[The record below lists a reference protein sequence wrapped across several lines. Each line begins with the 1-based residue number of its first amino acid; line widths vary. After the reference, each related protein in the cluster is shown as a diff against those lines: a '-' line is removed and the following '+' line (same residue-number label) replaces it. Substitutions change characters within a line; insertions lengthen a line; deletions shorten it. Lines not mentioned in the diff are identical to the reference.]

1 MAQLATNLPPDAPVP
16 ADQRVEPTRGALSN
30 IAAMVP
36 GLAIMIGTLFALR
49 TWVEPWMKDAVV
61 FGQKGWL
68 VQVLH
73 LNYILLAIIAGM
85 IFRNV
90 IFGGRIPDW
99 AEAGFRTT
107 RLFIKS
113 GVIMLGSLYT
123 LQRLAKVGSVAIIL
137 IMSFVFGTVLF
148 VMWFGKRV
156 GMDRSMVGTM
166 AAACGVCGVSAAIA
180 TSPSVRAKPSEVAL
194 AIATILGFGI
204 MTMFI
209 SPMIG
214 KALSMSD
221 YQFGAWV
228 GTGILNS
235 GQVLATCLAF
245 NPTFAP
251 GTAVAYG
258 EIWNVVRVISIP
270 FVVFFITTW
279 YWKAEAKAEHISMG
293 KVFKERFP
301 VFVLGF
307 FAMTALSSLSWLGAE
322 GSNTLHLMRD
332 VMSWIFGIG
341 LVGQGAYIDFRELKT
356 AGGKPLKVGLA
367 AGVLKYTVA
376 LIVIMLFVS
385 KGAGF

>member
-1 MAQLATNLPPDAPVP
+1 M
-16 ADQRVEPTRGALSN
+16 VEKSGVAKILG
-30 IAAMVP
+30 IVP
-36 GLAIMIGTLFALR
+36 GLALMVGTLFLLR
-49 TWVEPWMKDAVV
+49 TYVEPWMKDAVV

-68 VQVLH
+68 VQVLS
-73 LNYILLAIIAGM
+73 LNYILLSIIAG
-85 IFRNV
+85 IIYRNV
-90 IFGGRIPDW
+90 FFGGKIPDW

-113 GVIMLGSLYT
+113 GVIMLGCLYT
-123 LQRLAKVGSVAIIL
+123 LQKLAKVGGIAITL
-137 IMSFVFGTVLF
+137 ISAFVFGTVLF
-148 VMWFGKRV
+148 VIWYGKRI
-156 GMDRSMVGTM
+156 GMERSMVGVM
-166 AAACGVCGVSAAIA
+166 AAACGVCGVSAAVA
-180 TSPSVRAKPSEVAL
+180 TSPGVKAKPSEVAL
-194 AIATILGFGI
+194 DIATILGFGI
-204 MTMFI
+204 MTMFV
-209 SPMIG
+209 SPFIG

-221 YQFGAWV
+221 YQFGAGV

-270 FVVFFITTW
+270 FVVFIVTTW
-279 YWKAEAKAEHISMG
+279 ACKSEAAESCDLGAQMSLG
-293 KVFKERFP
+293 KVFKDRFP

-307 FAMTALSSLSWLGAE
+307 FGMTAMSSLGWLGAE

-356 AGGKPLKVGLA
+356 AGGKPLRVGLV
-367 AGVLKYTVA
+367 AGTLKYVLA
-376 LIVIMLFVS
+376 LLIIMLFVS
-385 KGAGF
+385 KDASF

>member
-1 MAQLATNLPPDAPVP
+1 MEEKTGIAKLLA
-16 ADQRVEPTRGALSN
+16 
-30 IAAMVP
+30 IVP
-36 GLAIMIGTLFALR
+36 GLALMVGTLFLLR
-49 TWVEPWMKDAVV
+49 NWVEPWMKDAVV

-68 VQVLH
+68 VQVLS
-73 LNYILLAIIAGM
+73 LNYILLSIITGM
-85 IFRNV
+85 LYRNLL
-90 IFGGRIPDW
+90 FGGRIPDW

-123 LQRLAKVGSVAIIL
+123 LQKLAKVGGIAIVL
-137 IMSFVFGTVLF
+137 ICTFVFGTVLF
-148 VMWFGKRV
+148 VMWFGKRI
-156 GMDRSMVGTM
+156 GMDRSMIGTM
-166 AAACGVCGVSAAIA
+166 GAACGVCGVSAAVA
-180 TSPSVRAKPSEVAL
+180 TSPGVRARPSDVAL

-204 MTMFI
+204 MTMFV
-209 SPMIG
+209 SPFIG

-270 FVVFFITTW
+270 FVVFMVTVW
-279 YWKAEAKAEHISMG
+279 YWKEEAQVEQISLS

-301 VFVLGF
+301 IFVIGF
-307 FAMTALSSLSWLGAE
+307 FGMTALSSLGWLGEE
-322 GSNTLHLMRD
+322 GSETLHLLRD

-367 AGVLKYTVA
+367 AGTLKYVLA
-376 LIVIMLFVS
+376 LLIILFFLP
-385 KGAGF
+385 KDAGF

>member
-1 MAQLATNLPPDAPVP
+1 MEEKTGVAKYL
-16 ADQRVEPTRGALSN
+16 G
-30 IAAMVP
+30 IVP
-36 GLAIMIGTLFALR
+36 GLAIMIGTLFLLR
-49 TWVEPWMKDAVV
+49 TYVEPWMKDAVV

-68 VQVLH
+68 VQVLS
-73 LNYILLAIIAGM
+73 LNYILLSIITGM
-85 IFRNV
+85 IYRNV

-113 GVIMLGSLYT
+113 GVIMLGCLYT
-123 LQRLAKVGSVAIIL
+123 LQKLAKVGGIAIAL
-137 IMSFVFGTVLF
+137 ISLFVFGTVLF
-148 VMWFGKRV
+148 VIWYGRRI
-156 GMDRSMVGTM
+156 GMDRSMVGVM
-166 AAACGVCGVSAAIA
+166 AAATGVCGVSAAVA
-180 TSPSVRAKPSEVAL
+180 TSPGVKAKPSEVAL
-194 AIATILGFGI
+194 AIATILAFGV

-209 SPMIG
+209 SPFIG

-270 FVVFFITTW
+270 FVVFIITTW
-279 YWKAEAKAEHISMG
+279 ACKSEAAENCATGTQMSLA
-293 KVFKERFP
+293 KVFKDRFP

-307 FAMTALSSLSWLGAE
+307 FGMTAASSLGWLGAE
-322 GSNTLHLMRD
+322 GSNTLHLLRT

-367 AGVLKYTVA
+367 AGTLKYVVA
-376 LIVIMLFVS
+376 LIVVMLFVS
-385 KGAGF
+385 KEANF

>member
-1 MAQLATNLPPDAPVP
+1 MEEKNGVAKIM
-16 ADQRVEPTRGALSN
+16 G
-30 IAAMVP
+30 IVP
-36 GLAIMIGTLFALR
+36 GLAIMVGTLWILR
-49 TWVEPWMKDAVV
+49 TYVEPWMKDAVV

-68 VQVLH
+68 VQVLS
-73 LNYILLAIIAGM
+73 LNYILLSIITG
-85 IFRNV
+85 IIYRNI

-123 LQRLAKVGSVAIIL
+123 LQKLAKVGGIAIAL
-137 IMSFVFGTVLF
+137 ISAFVFGTVFF
-148 VMWFGKRV
+148 VIWYGKRI
-156 GMDRSMVGTM
+156 GMERSMIGVMG
-166 AAACGVCGVSAAIA
+166 AACGVCGVSAAVA
-180 TSPSVRAKPSEVAL
+180 TSPGVKAKPSEVAL

-209 SPMIG
+209 SPYIG

-270 FVVFFITTW
+270 FVVFIITTW
-279 YWKAEAKAEHISMG
+279 ACKAEAAESCATGADKMSLA
-293 KVFKERFP
+293 KVFKDRFP

-307 FAMTALSSLSWLGAE
+307 FGMTALSSLGWLGAE
-322 GSNTLHLMRD
+322 GSNTLSLLRD
-332 VMSWIFGIG
+332 VMSWIFGVG

-367 AGVLKYTVA
+367 AGTLKYALA
-376 LIVIMLFVS
+376 LIIIMLFLPQEAS
-385 KGAGF
+385 F

>member
-1 MAQLATNLPPDAPVP
+1 MEEKTGFAKY
-16 ADQRVEPTRGALSN
+16 
-30 IAAMVP
+30 AAIVP
-36 GLAIMIGTLFALR
+36 GLAIMVGTLFLLR
-49 TWVEPWMKDAVV
+49 TYVEPWMKSAMV

-68 VQVLH
+68 VNVLS
-73 LNYILLAIIAGM
+73 LNYILLSIIAG
-85 IFRNV
+85 IIYRNV
-90 IFGGRIPDW
+90 LFGGKIPDW

-113 GVIMLGSLYT
+113 GVIMLGCLYT
-123 LQRLAKVGSVAIIL
+123 LQKLAKVGSIAILL
-137 IMSFVFGTVLF
+137 ISAFVFGTVFF
-148 VMWFGKRV
+148 VIWFGKRI
-156 GMDRSMVGTM
+156 GMDRSMIGVM
-166 AAACGVCGVSAAIA
+166 AAACGVCGVSAAVA
-180 TSPSVRAKPSEVAL
+180 TSPGVKAKPSEVAL

-209 SPMIG
+209 SPFIG

-270 FVVFFITTW
+270 FVVFIVTTW
-279 YWKAEAKAEHISMG
+279 ACKSEAAESCATGEQMQLG
-293 KVFKERFP
+293 KVFKDRFP
-301 VFVLGF
+301 VFVIGF
-307 FAMTALSSLSWLGAE
+307 FGMTALSSLGWLGAE

-356 AGGKPLKVGLA
+356 AGGKPLKVGLV
-367 AGVLKYTVA
+367 AGTLKYVLA
-376 LIVIMLFVS
+376 LIIIMLFVS
-385 KGAGF
+385 KDASF

>member
-1 MAQLATNLPPDAPVP
+1 MEEKSTV
-16 ADQRVEPTRGALSN
+16 GK
-30 IAAMVP
+30 IAAIVP
-36 GLAIMIGTLFALR
+36 GLAIMVGTLFVLR
-49 TWVEPWMKDAVV
+49 TYVEPWMKDAHV

-68 VQVLH
+68 VNVLS
-73 LNYILLAIIAGM
+73 LNYILLSIIAG
-85 IFRNV
+85 IIYRNV
-90 IFGGRIPDW
+90 FFGGKIPDW

-123 LQRLAKVGSVAIIL
+123 LQKLAKVGGIAITL
-137 IMSFVFGTVLF
+137 ISAFVFGTVLF
-148 VMWFGKRV
+148 VIWFGRRI
-156 GMDRSMVGTM
+156 GMDRSMVGVM
-166 AAACGVCGVSAAIA
+166 GAACGVCGVSAAVA
-180 TSPSVRAKPSEVAL
+180 TAPGVKAKPSEVAL

-209 SPMIG
+209 SPFIG

-270 FVVFFITTW
+270 FVVFIVTTW
-279 YWKAEAKAEHISMG
+279 ACKAEAAESCEVGQQMSLM
-293 KVFKERFP
+293 KVFKDRFP

-307 FAMTALSSLSWLGAE
+307 FGMTALSSLGWLGAE
-322 GSNTLHLMRD
+322 GSNTLHLLRD

-341 LVGQGAYIDFRELKT
+341 LVGQGAYIDMRELKS
-356 AGGKPLKVGLA
+356 AGGKPLKVGLV
-367 AGVLKYTVA
+367 AGTLKYVIA

-385 KGAGF
+385 KDASF

>member
-1 MAQLATNLPPDAPVP
+1 MEEKQGIGKVVA
-16 ADQRVEPTRGALSN
+16 
-30 IAAMVP
+30 IIP
-36 GLAIMIGTLFALR
+36 GLAVMVGMLYVLR
-49 TWVEPWMKDAVV
+49 TFVEPWMANAVV
-61 FGQKGWL
+61 FGQKGWF
-68 VQVLH
+68 VKVLH
-73 LNYILLAIIAGM
+73 LNYILLAIISGM

-90 IFGGRIPDW
+90 IFMGKIPAW
-99 AEAGFRTT
+99 AEEGFRTT

-123 LQRLAKVGSVAIIL
+123 IQSLFKVGGIAIVL
-137 IMSFVFGTVLF
+137 IMSFVFGTIFF
-148 VMWFGKRV
+148 VMWFGKKL
-156 GMDRSMVGTM
+156 GMDRSMIGVM
-166 AAACGVCGVSAAIA
+166 SAACGVCGVSAAIA
-180 TSPSVRAKPSEVAL
+180 TSPGVKAKPSEVAL

-204 MTMFI
+204 MTMFV
-209 SPMIG
+209 SPFIG

-270 FVVFFITTW
+270 FVVFIITTW
-279 YWKAEAKAEHISMG
+279 ACKAEAAESCETGAKMSLA
-293 KVFKERFP
+293 KVFKDRFP
-301 VFVLGF
+301 IFVLGF
-307 FAMTALSSLSWLGAE
+307 FGMTALSSLGWLGEE
-322 GSNTLHLMRD
+322 GSETLHLLRD

-367 AGVLKYTVA
+367 AGTLKFVLA
-376 LIVIMLFVS
+376 LIIILCFLP
-385 KGAGF
+385 KEAGF

>member
-1 MAQLATNLPPDAPVP
+1 MEEKKGLARVMA
-16 ADQRVEPTRGALSN
+16 
-30 IAAMVP
+30 IIP
-36 GLAIMIGTLFALR
+36 GLAIMVGTLFVLR
-49 TWVEPWMKDAVV
+49 TYVEPWMKGAVV

-68 VQVLH
+68 VQVLS
-73 LNYILLAIIAGM
+73 LNYILLSIITG
-85 IFRNV
+85 IIYRNV
-90 IFGGRIPDW
+90 FFGGKIPDW

-123 LQRLAKVGSVAIIL
+123 LQKLAKVGSIAIIL

-148 VMWFGKRV
+148 VIWFGKRI
-156 GMDRSMVGTM
+156 GMDRSMIGVMG
-166 AAACGVCGVSAAIA
+166 ASCGVCGVSAAVA
-180 TSPSVRAKPSEVAL
+180 TSPGVNAKPSEVAL

-204 MTMFI
+204 MTMFV
-209 SPMIG
+209 SPFIG

-279 YWKAEAKAEHISMG
+279 SCKAEAAESCSTGGSKINMMQ
-293 KVFKERFP
+293 VFKDRFP
-301 VFVLGF
+301 IFVLGF
-307 FAMTALSSLSWLGAE
+307 FGMTALSSLGWLGSE
-322 GSNTLHLMRD
+322 GSNTLHLLRD

-341 LVGQGAYIDFRELKT
+341 LVGQGAYIDFRELKR

-367 AGVLKYTVA
+367 AGTLKYVMA
-376 LIVIMLFVS
+376 LIDIMLFVS
-385 KGAGF
+385 KDSSF

>member
-1 MAQLATNLPPDAPVP
+1 MEDKGVF
-16 ADQRVEPTRGALSN
+16 GKI
-30 IAAMVP
+30 IAILP
-36 GLAIMIGTLFALR
+36 GLAFMVGTLWLLR
-49 TWVEPWMKDAVV
+49 TYVEPWMGAAVL

-68 VQVLH
+68 IKVTH
-73 LNYILLAIIAGM
+73 LNYILLAIIVGM
-85 IFRNV
+85 LYRNV
-90 IFGGRIPDW
+90 LFGGKIPAW
-99 AEAGFRTT
+99 AEEGFRTT
-107 RLFIKS
+107 RLFIKA

-123 LQRLAKVGSVAIIL
+123 IQSLAKVGGVAILL
-137 IMSFVFGTVLF
+137 IMTFVFGTIFF
-148 VMWFGKRV
+148 VMFIGRIM
-156 GMDRSMVGTM
+156 GMDRSMIGVMG
-166 AAACGVCGVSAAIA
+166 AACGVCGVSAAIA
-180 TSPSVRAKPSEVAL
+180 TSPAVKAKPSDVAL

-209 SPMIG
+209 SPFIG
-214 KALSMSD
+214 KALQMSD

-245 NPTFAP
+245 NPTIAP

-270 FVVFFITTW
+270 FVVFFITMW
-279 YWKAEAKAEHISMG
+279 YWRAEAEAEHMSLGRIL
-293 KVFKERFP
+293 KEKFP
-301 VFVLGF
+301 IFVIGF
-307 FAMTALSSLSWLGAE
+307 FGMTFLSSVGALGAE

-341 LVGQGAYIDFRELKT
+341 LVGQGAYIDVREIKT

-367 AGVLKYTVA
+367 AGCLKYAVA

-385 KGAGF
+385 KESSF

>member
-1 MAQLATNLPPDAPVP
+1 MSEKSGVA
-16 ADQRVEPTRGALSN
+16 N
-30 IAAMVP
+30 ILGIVP
-36 GLAIMIGTLFALR
+36 GLAIMVGTLFLLR
-49 TWVEPWMKDAVV
+49 TYVEPWMKSAVV
-61 FGQKGWL
+61 LGQKGWL
-68 VQVLH
+68 VNVLS
-73 LNYILLAIIAGM
+73 LNYILLSIIAG
-85 IFRNV
+85 IIYRNV
-90 IFGGRIPDW
+90 LFGGKIPDW

-123 LQRLAKVGSVAIIL
+123 LQKLAKVGGIAIAL
-137 IMSFVFGTVLF
+137 ISTFVFGTVLF
-148 VMWFGKRV
+148 VIWYGKRI
-156 GMDRSMVGTM
+156 GMDRSMIGVMG
-166 AAACGVCGVSAAIA
+166 AACGVCGVSAAVA
-180 TSPSVRAKPSEVAL
+180 TSPGVKAKPSEVAL

-209 SPMIG
+209 SPFIG

-270 FVVFFITTW
+270 FVVFIITTW
-279 YWKAEAKAEHISMG
+279 ACKAEAAESCDVGGEKMSLA
-293 KVFKERFP
+293 KVFKDRFP

-307 FAMTALSSLSWLGAE
+307 FGMTALSSLGWLGAE
-322 GSNTLHLMRD
+322 GSNTLHLLRD

-341 LVGQGAYIDFRELKT
+341 LVGQGAYIDIRELKT

-367 AGVLKYTVA
+367 AGTLKYVLA
-376 LIVIMLFVS
+376 LIIIMFFVS
-385 KGAGF
+385 KEASF